1 MSSVS
6 QKPLGQAEVWLVNA
20 DTESLDQLKIQRF
33 KTIADK
39 AIMPMS
45 EPWYCK
51 NDAGSLSRLNDKWK
65 HAKQPCI
72 FLLVGDQNTFSAIRE
87 SKSLTQ
93 NMWLGLNNQNPPN
106 KRATLPPI
114 NALAHDISWLK
125 RLNQNGIK
133 ATAGI
138 GNIADSTQQ
147 NLTMPTAAVLVS
159 QQEAQMLIT
168 GHQFGDLLPRPSH
181 LLIVAACIALQF
193 FSGAVANTDPN
204 QQQMEALGKQIED
217 ACPSTMHPLSSNDQP

>member
-6 QKPLGQAEVWLVNA
+6 QKPQGQAEVWLVNA
-20 DTESLDQLKIQRF
+20 DPESLDQLKIQRF
-33 KTIADK
+33 KPLADN

-51 NDAGSLSRLNDKWK
+51 NDAGSLGRLNDKWK

-72 FLLVGDQNTFSAIRE
+72 FLLVGDQNNFCAARE
-87 SKSLTQ
+87 SNPVTQDVWLRLHTQ
-93 NMWLGLNNQNPPN
+93 NASKNP
-106 KRATLPPI
+106 ATLPPI

-138 GNIADSTQQ
+138 GNIANSTQQ

-159 QQEAQMLIT
+159 QQEAQILAT
-168 GHQFGDLLPRPSH
+168 GHQFGDLLPRLSH
-181 LLIVAACIALQF
+181 LMIVSACIALQF
-193 FSGAVANTDPN
+193 FSGAVANSDPN
-204 QQQMEALGKQIED
+204 PQQMDALGKQIEN
-217 ACPSTMHPLSSNDQP
+217 ACPSAMHPLSSNNQL